1 MPNVSR
7 TDPAVQKQ
15 VKERYE
21 MLQRRLDDR
30 RTPLPEL
37 SVAYGQFGMLLQA
50 AQFFDIAEASYRNAQ
65 TLAPAEV
72 RWPYYLGHL
81 YRSEGKPDRA
91 ADSFTRA
98 LALKPDDLPSLIWL
112 GRLYLNQGRPED
124 AARLFQK
131 ALTTSPRS
139 VAALAGLAQVA
150 LARDDYATAVAHL
163 ETALEID
170 PQSESLHAPL
180 AAAYRGLGQLD
191 KAQPHLRQWR
201 NTDILLPDP
210 LQQELDLVL
219 ESGLSYELRGVRALD
234 SKDYPAA
241 AGFFRRGLE
250 LAQSGTPLHRSLQH
264 KLGTALFATGQVEAA
279 AHEFEAVVAAAPVEG
294 IDESTAKAH
303 YSLGVLAAEHG
314 HGEEAIQHLA
324 TAVRYQPSYVEAYL
338 GLGDA
343 LRRQGRFLEALR
355 EYDEAIA
362 INPRD
367 PAGRIGHA
375 MALMALRREREAR
388 QWLEESTTQ
397 FPDRTQFSHALARV
411 LVTATDARVR
421 DPARATTIVRTLFAN
436 DKSIS
441 VGETMA
447 MTLAELGDY
456 EQAMAI
462 QRGVLAAASRARFD
476 AAVPRLTSNLRLYEQ
491 RQPCRTAWRN
501 DEAVFLPS
509 TAPITSGADSAR
521 KSR

>member
-21 MLQRRLDDR
+21 MLQQRLDDR
-30 RTPLPEL
+30 RTSLPDL
-37 SVAYGQFGMLLQA
+37 STAYGQFGMLLQA
-50 AQFFDIAEASYRNAQ
+50 AQFFDVAEASYLNAQ
-65 TLAPAEV
+65 TLTPGEM

-81 YRSEGKPDRA
+81 YRSEGKPDKA

-98 LALKPDDLPSLIWL
+98 LALKPDDLPSMVWL
-112 GRLYLNQGRPED
+112 GRLHLDQGRPGD
-124 AARLFQK
+124 AEPLFQK

-139 VAALAGLAQVA
+139 VAALAGLARVA
-150 LARDDYATAVAHL
+150 LARNDYASAVAHL

-234 SKDYPAA
+234 SQDYPGA

-250 LAQSGTPLHRSLQH
+250 LAQPGTPLHRSLQH
-264 KLGTALFATGQVEAA
+264 KLGTAAFAIGQIEAA
-279 AHEFEAVVAAAPVEG
+279 TREFEGVVASAPAEG

-303 YSLGVLAAEHG
+303 YSLGVLAAERG
-314 HGEEAIQHLA
+314 RGDAAIQHLA
-324 TAVRYQPSYVEAYL
+324 AAVRYQPSYVEAHL

-343 LRRQGRFLEALR
+343 LRRQGRIAEALR

-367 PAGRIGHA
+367 PAGRMGHA
-375 MALMALRREREAR
+375 MTLMALHREREAK
-388 QWLEESTTQ
+388 QWLEESMTQ
-397 FPDRTQFSHALARV
+397 FPDRTPFSHALARV
-411 LVTATDARVR
+411 LVTATDAGVR
-421 DPARATTIVRTLFAN
+421 DPQRATTIVRTLFAN
-436 DKSIS
+436 DKSIG

-456 EQAMAI
+456 EQAIAI
-462 QRGVLAAASRARFD
+462 QRGVLASATRARLE
-476 AAVPRLTSNLRLYEQ
+476 AAVPRLASNLRLYER

-509 TAPITSGADSAR
+509 TAPAGAAER
-521 KSR
+521 AQMSR